1 MQFVLVFFFFL
12 LVLATPI
19 PPGYIV
25 PYYESQLQCT
35 ALAIDV
41 DYAGADGS
49 GDPGNVNGSTRELL
63 VLRYHTLSLRP

>member
-1 MQFVLVFFFFL
+1 MQFVLVFFFL

-35 ALAIDV
+35 GLAIDIG
-41 DYAGADGS
+41 YAGADGS

-63 VLRYHTLSLRP
+63 VLHYHTLSLQP